1 VESRDKFGNRLST
14 GGCNV
19 GWFSDRDAT
28 PAKANDN
35 LDGTYTIVARFVEA
49 GVHDIHVVV
58 NGVTKTKLESIT
70 VHPSNSFPPNCTAE
84 IPHSVCCDEPGRFLL
99 KTVDAYGNERRTG
112 GDRVHVE
119 IRGPTK
125 VLASVTDCGDGTY
138 AVSYTCC
145 ASGSYQVHV
154 SVNGA
159 AIAPSPFEM
168 NVTAAASSAQHCLV
182 QWTDVQSAVA
192 GEAFSFKV
200 EARDRFLNKRRV
212 GGDAFR
218 VQCSQ
223 RMETATTDHGD
234 GSYTVSC
241 TLFEAGSNVCF
252 VMLGE
257 DAVGTEGFRADV
269 SAAAVDVASCR
280 VLGEG
285 LKGARAGE
293 EADVV
298 VVLSDKYGNL
308 RAASETVKLRMILST
323 EPSAVALE
331 LCGMYNQ
338 QLRGYLM
345 QYRTPKAGTY
355 DLKVYVGE
363 SKLIG
368 YTSTVSIVPAVRDPL
383 KSFVVPGNLECGPH
397 IVGDPIEYTVQT
409 ADTFGNH
416 MQTSGG
422 QLTCSFVSNGRS
434 SAGSVSDNGDGTYS
448 CR

>member
-1 VESRDKFGNRLST
+1 MLALSALYCAQVDGFSAGDSVELHLCVSDKFGNPQSLTSAET
-14 GGCNV
+14 
-19 GWFSDRDAT
+19 
-28 PAKANDN
+28 
-35 LDGTYTIVARFVEA
+35 EA
-49 GVHDIHVVV
+49 I
-58 NGVTKTKLESIT
+58 
-70 VHPSNSFPPNCTAE
+70 
-84 IPHSVCCDEPGRFLL
+84 SVCVNKSTIPFTSIGGESGLVIMHLTCSQAGDSIIRVKMNDLEVSNHLRV
-99 KTVDAYGNERRTG
+99 TVVAAKSCACKSKVEFEKESSVVIDASSTAKFKVRTFDAYGNERRTG

-119 IRGPTK
+119 IRGPTT
-125 VLASVTDCGDGTY
+125 VLASVADCGDGTY

-159 AIAPSPFEM
+159 AIASSPFEM

-298 VVLSDKYGNL
+298 VVLSDKYGN
-308 RAASETVKLRMILST
+308 
-323 EPSAVALE
+323 
-331 LCGMYNQ
+331 
-338 QLRGYLM
+338 
-345 QYRTPKAGTY
+345 RT
-355 DLKVYVGE
+355 
-363 SKLIG
+363 
-368 YTSTVSIVPAVRDPL
+368 
-383 KSFVVPGNLECGPH
+383 
-397 IVGDPIEYTVQT
+397 
-409 ADTFGNH
+409 
-416 MQTSGG
+416 
-422 QLTCSFVSNGRS
+422 
-434 SAGSVSDNGDGTYS
+434 GDGFVTLS
-448 CR
+448 VEQCGKPESRSMHSALHTRSGVATLR